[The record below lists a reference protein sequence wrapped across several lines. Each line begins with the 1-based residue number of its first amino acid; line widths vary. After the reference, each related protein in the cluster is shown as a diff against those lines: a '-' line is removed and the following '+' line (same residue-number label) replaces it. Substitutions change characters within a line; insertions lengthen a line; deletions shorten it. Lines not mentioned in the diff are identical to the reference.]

1 MGEILGPKGMSQ
13 WKIKR
18 QKRES
23 QTRES
28 QKRESKEGES
38 KEGETLR
45 VAVAVVQLQRFRRE
59 VVRF

>member
-1 MGEILGPKGMSQ
+1 MSQ

-23 QTRES
+23 QKRESQKRES